1 MAFWRA
7 MRCTANARDRVTV
20 GSRPSGT
27 KATMM
32 PMANTRLSW
41 PPMPTNSQ
49 LAKKVKV
56 PIDRATVVIVRTIRA
71 TCNSRVLGERRVV
84 AVRWATWPNS
94 VSVPVA

>member
-1 MAFWRA
+1 M
-7 MRCTANARDRVTV
+7 TV

-41 PPMPTNSQ
+41 LPMPTNSQ

-56 PIDRATVVIVRTIRA
+56 PMDRATVVIVRTIRA